1 MSALQNFEVRGWKL
15 GQFGGALSRF
25 LSPAHK
31 RQLCMVSLWACGL
44 SALEMLVAAAV
55 IPYVGCLSG
64 QCPVLIE
71 STLQKLG
78 WSTIPT
84 LSFSLF
90 LLICVKLGVQA
101 ALYWSGARFNQQ
113 VQRDTVSRL
122 LEGYLHLDW
131 MGFRRESRTHYFR
144 RCASTAV
151 DAAYVG
157 QQCVTMISSI
167 LMLVFLS
174 GLMLW
179 QYPLVSVSLALGFLM
194 LNVLTHFLLGKGQKQ
209 ASHVREDALQR
220 WNTRMAEA
228 FASFREIRVYGLERF
243 FLQHIEHSIDA
254 LATANIKLNVYP
266 SLPRLVLDFA
276 VLGILLLVVSVWML
290 LERPL
295 NDLLPQLIFYA
306 VVARA
311 LLPAMMNVLSAR
323 TTLFGAMYSIEL
335 VLSEMERAAAG
346 RSERVGITAQ
356 VSDTPAFSLE
366 RVTFR
371 QAPNLPA
378 VLADVDLQI
387 AHPSWI
393 AIVGPSGAG
402 KSTLMELLCGVHE
415 PQSGNVRHA
424 WPEGSS
430 PSVAYIPQHVALLD
444 DSIEQN
450 VVFGFD
456 GGDRERVDTA
466 LRLACLCDVV
476 AGLPGGRDAQA
487 SADGAS
493 LSGGERQR
501 LALARALYRRPDLL
515 LLDEATSGL
524 DEATEIRL
532 LSQLRSE
539 CPTMSVVY
547 ITHRISSLGFADRTL
562 RLQNGALEDLT
573 PGSE

>member
-1 MSALQNFEVRGWKL
+1 MSALQKFDVRGWKL

-55 IPYVGCLSG
+55 IPYVACLSG

-71 STLQKLG
+71 STLQTLG

-90 LLICVKLGVQA
+90 LLICLKLGVQA

-131 MGFRRESRTHYFR
+131 MGFRSESRTHYFR

-179 QYPLVSVSLALGFLM
+179 QYPLASVLLALGFLV

-209 ASHVREDALQR
+209 ASHAREDALHR

-243 FLQHIEHSIDA
+243 FLQHVDHSIDA

-295 NDLLPQLIFYA
+295 SDLLPQLVFYA

-323 TTLFGAMYSIEL
+323 TTLLGAMHSIEL
-335 VLSEMERAAAG
+335 VLGELDRAAAG
-346 RSERVGITAQ
+346 RRERIGITAQ
-356 VSDTPAFSLE
+356 VSDTAAFCLE

-371 QAPNLPA
+371 QAPHLPA
-378 VLADVDLQI
+378 VLTDVDLQI
-387 AHPSWI
+387 AHPSWV

-415 PQSGNVRHA
+415 PQSGKVRHA

-430 PSVAYIPQHVALLD
+430 PNVAYIPQHVALLD

-456 GGDRERVDTA
+456 GGDSERVDTA

-476 AGLPGGRDAQA
+476 ARLPGGRHALA

-524 DEATEIRL
+524 DEAMEIRL
-532 LSQLRSE
+532 LSQLRSA

-573 PGSE
+573 PGLE